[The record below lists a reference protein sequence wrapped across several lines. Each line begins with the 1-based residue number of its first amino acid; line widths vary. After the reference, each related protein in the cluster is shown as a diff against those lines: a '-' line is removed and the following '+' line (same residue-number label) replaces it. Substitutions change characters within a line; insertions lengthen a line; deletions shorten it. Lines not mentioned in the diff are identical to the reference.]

1 MCCENNDIHNNVAIR
16 KVISPISQAGN
27 AAMVGAIIDRLG
39 FNALEFAITLGTLTT
54 AGTAYTALLEDADE
68 VAFNV
73 TNAAVVDADLLG
85 TEALASFVDSEI
97 NTTKKLGYKGNKRFV
112 RLTMTPSGN
121 TGASTMGAVAI
132 LGSAEL
138 SPVA

>member
-1 MCCENNDIHNNVAIR
+1 MENNDLHNNVAIR

-27 AAMVGAIIDRLG
+27 AAMVGTIIDRLG
-39 FNALEFAITLGTLTT
+39 FGALEFAITLGTVTT

-73 TNAAVVDADLLG
+73 TNSAVADAQLLG
-85 TEALASFVDSEI
+85 TEALASFIDSEV
-97 NTTKKLGYKGNKRFV
+97 NTTKKLGYIGNKRFV
-112 RLTMTPSGN
+112 RLTMTPAGN

-132 LGSAEL
+132 LGAAAL

>member
-1 MCCENNDIHNNVAIR
+1 MATNDLHSNLKLTR
-16 KVISPISQAGN
+16 VISPISQAGN

-39 FNALEFAITLGTLTT
+39 FGSLEFAVTLGTITT

-68 VAFNV
+68 IAFNV
-73 TNAAVVDADLLG
+73 TNAVVADADLIG
-85 TEALASFVDSEI
+85 TEALASFVDSEV

-112 RLTMTPSGN
+112 RLTMTPAGN
-121 TGASTMGAVAI
+121 TGASTLSALAI
-132 LGSAEL
+132 QGSPSL